1 MQRGN
6 QANGAD
12 KKPEN
17 GVIKSKM
24 PLHLAALFR
33 LLAPTVIVGGG
44 LLARQ
49 YTDHFGGETRVILAN
64 LPYLVAV
71 ACIVIAYQFRRL
83 RLMLAALGTA
93 ALFWLIQRHLQVSL
107 DNPDAARLY
116 LVASL
121 GVPLLC
127 LYLLLAPERGLLNTY
142 GLLTTVFFMGL
153 AGLCFVLAD
162 WLATA
167 EPGTLTHFAARP
179 VDGYVLSTGAS
190 WLFVS
195 VGFLAAV
202 LVIVRDSETEVAL
215 FGVLAAGFF
224 SLALL
229 HLDNISVV
237 MGIAG
242 GLSVIWGLL
251 RSSHSMAYRDDLTGL
266 LSRRALNE
274 RLNTLGRRYSIAM
287 LDVDHFKK
295 FNDTHGHD
303 VGDDV
308 LRLVASRV
316 KQVGNGGTAYR
327 YGGEEFCVVFPRKT
341 TEDSAAAMDQVR
353 ESIANYKMSIRDR
366 KRRPIKTKEGSRRR
380 GATKIKSSQVSVTV
394 SAGIAARGESHP
406 DPESVLSAADTKLY
420 KAKKKGRNCVVY

>member
-1 MQRGN
+1 MR
-6 QANGAD
+6 
-12 KKPEN
+12 
-17 GVIKSKM
+17 V
-24 PLHLAALFR
+24 HWAALIR

-44 LLARQ
+44 LLARGYLDQ
-49 YTDHFGGETRVILAN
+49 LGDETRIIVAN
-64 LPYLVAV
+64 LPYFVAM
-71 ACIVIAYQFRRL
+71 ACLVIAYQFQRL
-83 RLMLAALGTA
+83 RLLLAAVGTA
-93 ALFWLIQRHLQVSL
+93 SLFWLIQNYLQVSL
-107 DNPDAARLY
+107 GEPDAARLF

-127 LYLLLAPERGLLNTY
+127 AYLLLAPERGLFNTY
-142 GLLTTVFFMGL
+142 GLLTAVFFLGL
-153 AGLCFVLAD
+153 AGLCFVIAD
-162 WLATA
+162 GINGADAATRGLFSA
-167 EPGTLTHFAARP
+167 KPLEGYILSSGASLLFAA
-179 VDGYVLSTGAS
+179 
-190 WLFVS
+190 
-195 VGFLAAV
+195 VGFLALV

-215 FGVLAAGFF
+215 AGVLAAGFF

-229 HLDNISVV
+229 HLDDISVV

-242 GLSVIWGLL
+242 GLSVVWGLL

-266 LSRRALNE
+266 LGRRALNE

-308 LRLVASRV
+308 LKLVASRV

-327 YGGEEFCVVFPRKT
+327 YGGEEFCVVFPRRS
-341 TEDSAAAMDQVR
+341 TEDCAAAMDQVR

-366 KRRPIKTKEGSRRR
+366 KRRPARAKEGSRRR
-380 GATKIKSSQVSVTV
+380 GATKLKSDQVSVTV
-394 SAGIAARGESHP
+394 SAGIAARGDNHP